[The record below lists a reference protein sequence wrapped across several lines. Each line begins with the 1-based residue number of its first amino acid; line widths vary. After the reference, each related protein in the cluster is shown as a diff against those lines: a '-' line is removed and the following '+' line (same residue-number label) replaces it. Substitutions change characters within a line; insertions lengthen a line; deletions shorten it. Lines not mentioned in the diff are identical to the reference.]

1 MVAAEEGEDEKAGA
15 INPIVETETGK
26 RADRLRSGTFNPA
39 WTSCHNVLSGPVFLC
54 LCELHPFFFFSGK
67 SAALGFKGKEND
79 IEFCCTIRSLD

>member
-1 MVAAEEGEDEKAGA
+1 MVAAAEEGEDEKAGA
-15 INPIVETETGK
+15 INPIVETKTGN
-26 RADRLRSGTFNPA
+26 RADWLQSGTFNPA

-54 LCELHPFFFFSGK
+54 LCELPPFFFPAK